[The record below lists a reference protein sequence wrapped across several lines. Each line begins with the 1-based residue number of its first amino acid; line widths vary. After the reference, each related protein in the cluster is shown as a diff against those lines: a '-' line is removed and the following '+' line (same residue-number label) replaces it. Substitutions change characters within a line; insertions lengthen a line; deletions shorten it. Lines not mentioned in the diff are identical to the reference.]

1 MTDEQ
6 RMAFDRDGFLV
17 MRRLAGAGLLA
28 DMRAIALRHAAD
40 RVAPI
45 EYEAD
50 VAYPGAPASRT
61 AEGGDTP
68 RRLLQAYDRHRV
80 FARWAA
86 DGRIAAIAAQLLD
99 STAVYLTRNHH
110 NCIMT
115 KHPRYSSAT
124 GWHRD
129 LRYWSFT
136 RPNLISAWLA
146 LGEETKENGCISL
159 LPGTH
164 KEIFPRP
171 RLDSD
176 QFLREDS
183 SENRALIEHAET
195 ATLAPGDVLF
205 FHAGAFHAAGRN
217 TTGHLKLSA
226 VMTYY
231 GADNAPLPNTR
242 SAALDPVCVRKAH
255 QG

>member
-1 MTDEQ
+1 MTNEQ
-6 RMAFDRDGFLV
+6 RMAFNRDGFLV

-28 DMRAIALRHAAD
+28 EMRAIALQHAAD

-50 VAYPGAPASRT
+50 VAYPGAPASRD

-86 DGRIAAIAAQLLD
+86 DARIAAIAAQLLN

-115 KHPRYSSAT
+115 KYPRYSSAT
-124 GWHRD
+124 GWHKD

-164 KEIFPRP
+164 KKTFPGAQ
-171 RLDSD
+171 LDP
-176 QFLREDS
+176 QRFLREDR
-183 SENRALIEHAET
+183 SETQALIKHAKT
-195 ATLAPGDVLF
+195 AILAPGDVLF
-205 FHAGAFHAAGRN
+205 FHAGAFHAAGHN
-217 TTGHLKLSA
+217 ATGDLKLSV

-231 GADNAPLPNTR
+231 GADNAPIPNTR
-242 SAALDPVCVRKAH
+242 SAALEPICIRKAH
-255 QG
+255 QE